1 MTDAVK
7 LFRANNRNVSA
18 KETGSRWCKPYANYR
33 SVFFLTEHN
42 TFKVSV
48 VHISRNYRWLNV
60 LHILWRSIC
69 SLKLQCVEL

>member
-1 MTDAVK
+1 MTDALNCFGQTTEMSQRK
-7 LFRANNRNVSA
+7 KQAAGDANLMQTMGLFF
-18 KETGSRWCKPYANYR
+18 W
-33 SVFFLTEHN
+33 TEHN